1 MSSRKPTPAPQFTRL
16 RDWISQYIL
25 LPTPEDLDLIT
36 MWTMGTWTFSPACG
50 AAPFSY
56 PYLYLTGAK
65 GSGKTLLG
73 NDILSNVCRNHKAA
87 SMLTGPTLFRM
98 IGTYDE
104 ESGVIISHFPTLFID
119 EIDAVFSGAAD
130 EALRGTC
137 NVGYKR
143 GMTIPRAQGKGTID
157 FPVYCPK
164 IFGGIDNGHLPDTI
178 TDRCIRIDIQ
188 RATPDQMKNLQELY
202 DYEVEDEA
210 AELQQMLSDWAKSEA
225 MVLRD
230 YKPEKI
236 EGLSPRQWEISRSL
250 VQLSRAAGVED
261 RIRHALHSIQTRR
274 PERPDGK
281 VALYRSILTAFDNSG
296 EDRLTTRQLLAQLLE
311 DGVRVPGDSG
321 KGLSVVLKADG
332 INPRMLRLR
341 EGERP
346 HEGIVDGQPVQ
357 RGYLRYLFDDAFNE
371 FLSEDES

>member
-1 MSSRKPTPAPQFTRL
+1 MRKSKIAPEFTRV
-16 RDWISQYIL
+16 REFIARYIL
-25 LPTPEDLDLIT
+25 LPTQEDLDLVT
-36 MWTMGTWTFSPACG
+36 LWAMGTWTFSPAAP

-73 NDILSNVCRNHKAA
+73 ADIFSCICRMHRSVA
-87 SMLTGPTLFRM
+87 MITGPTLFRM

-104 ESGVIISHFPTLFID
+104 ESRTIISHFPTLFID
-119 EIDAVFSGAAD
+119 EIDAVFSGSAD
-130 EALRGTC
+130 EGLRGAA

-143 GMTIPRAQGKGTID
+143 GMTIPRSMGKTTID

-164 IFGGIDNGHLPDTI
+164 VFGGIDNGHLPDTI
-178 TDRCIRIDIQ
+178 TDRSIRIDIK
-188 RATPDQMKNLQELY
+188 RATPEEMGRLQELY

-210 AELQQMLSDWAKSEA
+210 AELQQLLSDWAKREA

-230 YKPEKI
+230 YKPAKI
-236 EGLSPRQWEISRSL
+236 EGLTPRQWEVSRSL
-250 VQLSRAAGVED
+250 IQLARAAGIED
-261 RIRHALHSIQTRR
+261 QMREALRTILSRN

-281 VALYRSILTAFDNSG
+281 VALYRSIQTAFNDSR
-296 EDRLTTRQLLAQLLE
+296 EDRLTTRQILARLLE

-321 KGLSVVLKADG
+321 KGLSTVLKADG

-341 EGERP
+341 EGESP
-346 HEGIVDGQPVQ
+346 HTGIVDGQPVQ
-357 RGYLRYLFDDAFNE
+357 RGYMRFFFDDAFIE
-371 FLSEDES
+371 YLDEEE